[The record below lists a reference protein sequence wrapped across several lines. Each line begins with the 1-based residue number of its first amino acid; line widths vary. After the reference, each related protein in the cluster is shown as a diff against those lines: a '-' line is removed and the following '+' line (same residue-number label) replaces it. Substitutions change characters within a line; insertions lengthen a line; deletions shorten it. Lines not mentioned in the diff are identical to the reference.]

1 MANNNMASILDS
13 VKQSLG
19 IVPDYEHFDD
29 QLIMFINSVFP
40 VLYELGVGPDD
51 GFEIEDNTALW
62 SDFLGSGK
70 LLNQVKSYM
79 FIKVKLLFDPPASS
93 FAIEAMNKM
102 AQEHEW
108 RIMALIEPTNRASNS
123 GGVG

>member
-1 MANNNMASILDS
+1 MASNNMASILDS

-62 SDFLGSGK
+62 SDYLGSGK

-108 RIMALIEPTNRASNS
+108 RIMALVEPTNRASNS

>member
-1 MANNNMASILDS
+1 MASNNMASILDS

-62 SDFLGSGK
+62 SDFLGNGK

-108 RIMALIEPTNRASNS
+108 RIMALVEPTNRASNS